1 MKDKEIKVTKNVPEG
16 KAPKKAPE
24 IQAEVS
30 KLKPKS
36 IRTVEQIKIA
46 FQQLEALEVLIGEI
60 NRGDVD
66 FYTKQN
72 KKISALPVRLTAISS
87 DIKTKTF
94 DYLKKQLQL
103 KKEELSKIITG
114 E

>member
-1 MKDKEIKVTKNVPEG
+1 MKEKNTKVEAKKEIQMEASKPKV
-16 KAPKKAPE
+16 
-24 IQAEVS
+24 
-30 KLKPKS
+30 KS
-36 IRTVEQIKIA
+36 IRTIAQVKVA

-60 NRGDVD
+60 NRGGVD

-72 KKISALPVRLTAISS
+72 KKISALPIRLTAISG

-94 DYLKKQLQL
+94 DYLRKQLQL
-103 KKEELSKIITG
+103 KKDELSKIITG